1 MKKQNTW
8 MALAITTFAALAL
21 GLSACSEAGVTP
33 GEPMGLTEAN
43 TATTFDLN
51 AYPMEI
57 NDPTMETMMSER
69 PDPNVG
75 RPARNPFSDL
85 LRHLNLTAEQ
95 KVTVDRLLASHSDCV
110 KAALENLRAAEKAI
124 VQAARAAAEAVKQQV
139 KDGTLTRE
147 EAREQLRAISKRTHE
162 ALRNLPG
169 REEARA
175 AIKAC
180 DESFIRG
187 LSEIL
192 TEDQLAIL
200 KRWLAS
206 RNHGGTTPPNPR
218 GDKDTTRGG
227 KDTTRG
233 TGRG

>member
-8 MALAITTFAALAL
+8 MALAVTTFTALAL

-33 GEPMGLTEAN
+33 GEPMGLTESVA
-43 TATTFDLN
+43 TTTFDLT
-51 AYPMEI
+51 AYPMAI

-69 PDPNVG
+69 PDPKVK
-75 RPARNPFSDL
+75 RPARTPFSDL
-85 LRHLNLTAEQ
+85 LRALNLTAEQ
-95 KVTVDRLLASHSDCV
+95 KLTVDRLLSAHNDCV
-110 KAALENLRAAEKAI
+110 KAALENLRAAEREIIK
-124 VQAARAAAEAVKQQV
+124 AARTEAEAVKQQV
-139 KDGTLTRE
+139 KDSTLTRE
-147 EAREQLRAISKRTHE
+147 AAREQLRAISKRTRE
-162 ALRNLPG
+162 ALRSLPG
-169 REEARA
+169 REDARA

-180 DESFIRG
+180 DDSFIRG

-192 TEDQLAIL
+192 TPDQMATL

-206 RNHGGTTPPNPR
+206 RKGGDTTPPNPR
-218 GDKDTTRGG
+218 EDKDD